1 MQTVLWGC
9 FNSYWTGSYAIA
21 QRSPGTIPS
30 SRAEGKGRDEQFA
43 GLGTHHLVR
52 GRPHHARQ
60 HVQQV
65 LSLEKLE
72 HKGQTQITAEQTT
85 AKNSFLTPNLSFP
98 CVTNPAQKQ
107 AHSASEQFLRALFPR
122 VRWAVGLL
130 HPRCRA
136 LYFPLLFFLGIPA
149 GGKGALQPT
158 VTSVHTTP
166 LASVLFLQALALWCQ
181 L

>member
-1 MQTVLWGC
+1 M
-9 FNSYWTGSYAIA
+9 NSLQGWVRTTWS
-21 QRSPGTIPS
+21 
-30 SRAEGKGRDEQFA
+30 EA
-43 GLGTHHLVR
+43 GLIMRASTFSRSCLLRNWNTR
-52 GRPHHARQ
+52 GKHRSQLSRQ
-60 HVQQV
+60 QPKTP
-65 LSLEKLE
+65 S
-72 HKGQTQITAEQTT
+72 
-85 AKNSFLTPNLSFP
+85 LTPNLSFP

-149 GGKGALQPT
+149 GGKRALQPT